1 MGEEIFSEI
10 LQLRPLTLK
19 RPKKKKKFKSTRKFN
34 EKEFLEIRKKNNKER
49 F

>member
-1 MGEEIFSEI
+1 MGQEIFSEI

-19 RPKKKKKFKSTRKFN
+19 RPKKKNLNPLVNSM
-34 EKEFLEIRKKNNKER
+34 KKN

>member
-1 MGEEIFSEI
+1 MGQEIFSEI

-19 RPKKKKKFKSTRKFN
+19 RPKKKKFKSTRKFN
-34 EKEFLEIRKKNNKER
+34 EKEFLEIRKKNHKER